1 MNGKYSVLIVIL
13 CACCACGG
21 RRGRVFDH
29 TWTTPHPTGDLP
41 VSTPAPPT
49 VDKQPEPG
57 TPHQPA
63 AETGPGIATARPS
76 RSLEDYLA
84 EVNGQLQDVFFTY
97 DRSEIA
103 PDGLSALR
111 RDVDF
116 LLPLLSEFPQVKLVV
131 EGHCDER
138 GSAEYNL
145 GLGDHRA
152 ARVAGVLRE
161 FGVLP
166 DRIEIISYGKEAPQ
180 CIEPAESCWRRNRR
194 AHLVLR

>member
-1 MNGKYSVLIVIL
+1 MNRKYPILILTL
-13 CACCACGG
+13 CACCACGP
-21 RRGRVFDH
+21 RHVRVTDH
-29 TWTTPHPTGDLP
+29 TLSTPHLTGD
-41 VSTPAPPT
+41 PAPPT

-57 TPHQPA
+57 TPRRPA
-63 AETGPGIATARPS
+63 PETGPSIAATRPT
-76 RSLEDYLA
+76 RSLEDSVA
-84 EVNGQLQDVFFTY
+84 DVNGQLQDVFFPY

-103 PDGLSALR
+103 PDGLAALR

-152 ARVAGVLRE
+152 AHVAGVLRE

-166 DRIEIISYGKEAPQ
+166 DRIELISYGKEAPQ
-180 CIEPAESCWRRNRR
+180 CIDPAESCWRRNRR

>member
-1 MNGKYSVLIVIL
+1 M
-13 CACCACGG
+13 
-21 RRGRVFDH
+21 
-29 TWTTPHPTGDLP
+29 
-41 VSTPAPPT
+41 PAAAT
-49 VDKQPEPG
+49 VDKQPEPD
-57 TPHQPA
+57 TLRRPA
-63 AETGPGIATARPS
+63 ADTGTSIATTKPS
-76 RSLEDYLA
+76 RSLEDYVS

-97 DRSEIA
+97 DRSEIT
-103 PDGLSALR
+103 PDGFSTLR
-111 RDVDF
+111 RNAEF
-116 LLPLLSEFPQVKLVV
+116 LVPILSEFLQVKLIV

-145 GLGDHRA
+145 GLGDYRA

-180 CIEPAESCWRRNRR
+180 CMEPAESCWRRNRR

>member
-1 MNGKYSVLIVIL
+1 MNGKYPILILVL
-13 CACCACGG
+13 CACCACGC
-21 RRGRVFDH
+21 RPVRVIDR
-29 TWTTPHPTGDLP
+29 TPIPPHFP
-41 VSTPAPPT
+41 VDPAPPPATAT
-49 VDKQPEPG
+49 VDKQPESD
-57 TPHQPA
+57 TPRQPA
-63 AETGPGIATARPS
+63 AEAAATIAATRPS
-76 RSLEDYLA
+76 RSLEDSIA
-84 EVNGQLQDVFFTY
+84 EVNGQLEDVFFTY
-97 DRSEIA
+97 DRSEITPA
-103 PDGLSALR
+103 GLTALR

-152 ARVAGVLRE
+152 AHVAGVLRE

-166 DRIEIISYGKEAPQ
+166 GRIEMISYGKEAPQ

>member
-1 MNGKYSVLIVIL
+1 MNRKYPFLILVL
-13 CACCACGG
+13 CACCACGC
-21 RRGRVFDH
+21 RPVRVIDR
-29 TWTTPHPTGDLP
+29 TPTPPQPIRDLP
-41 VSTPAPPT
+41 TSTPAEVT
-49 VDKQPEPG
+49 GKQPESD
-57 TPHQPA
+57 TRRQPVAEA
-63 AETGPGIATARPS
+63 APSIAATRPS
-76 RSLEDYLA
+76 RSLEDSIA

-97 DRSEIA
+97 DRSEIT
-103 PDGLSALR
+103 PIGLTTLR

-152 ARVAGVLRE
+152 AHVAGVLRE

-166 DRIEIISYGKEAPQ
+166 GRIEIISYGKEAPQ

>member
-1 MNGKYSVLIVIL
+1 MNRKYPIPILIL
-13 CACCACGG
+13 SACCASGC
-21 RRGRVFDH
+21 RHVRVIDH
-29 TWTTPHPTGDLP
+29 TPTTPHLVEDMPGPLS
-41 VSTPAPPT
+41 VPAT
-49 VDKQPEPG
+49 IDKQPEPD
-57 TPHQPA
+57 TPHRPA
-63 AETGPGIATARPS
+63 AEIGPSIATTRPS
-76 RSLEDYLA
+76 RSLEDYVN

-97 DRSEIA
+97 DRSEIT
-103 PDGLSALR
+103 PVGLSALR

-152 ARVAGVLRE
+152 AHVAGVLRE

-166 DRIEIISYGKEAPQ
+166 DRLEIISYGKEAPQ

-194 AHLVLR
+194 AHIVLR

>member
-1 MNGKYSVLIVIL
+1 MNRKYPILILTL
-13 CACCACGG
+13 CACCAFGC
-21 RRGRVFDH
+21 RHVRVTDH
-29 TWTTPHPTGDLP
+29 TWTTPRPIGDLP
-41 VSTPAPPT
+41 VSTPAAAT

-57 TPHQPA
+57 TPRPPA
-63 AETGPGIATARPS
+63 AETGPGIATTRPTK
-76 RSLEDYLA
+76 SLEGYLA

-97 DRSEIA
+97 DRSEIT
-103 PDGLSALR
+103 PDGLTALR
-111 RDVDF
+111 HDVDF

-152 ARVAGVLRE
+152 AHVAGVLRE

-166 DRIEIISYGKEAPQ
+166 DCVEIISYGKEAPQ

>member
-1 MNGKYSVLIVIL
+1 MNGKYTILIVIL
-13 CACCACGG
+13 SACCACGG
-21 RRGRVFDH
+21 RHVRVTDH
-29 TWTTPHPTGDLP
+29 AWTTPHPTGDLP
-41 VSTPAPPT
+41 ASTPAPPT
-49 VDKQPEPG
+49 VDKQPEPD
-57 TPHQPA
+57 TPHHPA
-63 AETGPGIATARPS
+63 AEPGPGIATARPS

-97 DRSEIA
+97 DRSEIM
-103 PDGLSALR
+103 PDGLTALR

-152 ARVAGVLRE
+152 AHVAGVLRE